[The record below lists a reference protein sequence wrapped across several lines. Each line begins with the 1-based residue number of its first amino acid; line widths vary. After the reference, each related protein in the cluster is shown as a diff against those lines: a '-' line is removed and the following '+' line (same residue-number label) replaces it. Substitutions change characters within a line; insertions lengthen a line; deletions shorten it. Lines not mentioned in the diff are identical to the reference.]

1 MSEGY
6 RIASL
11 AELETT
17 DPFGDRRWSQIRS
30 FFEIESFGVNSWVA
44 DANGTEV
51 INEHDEDSGHE
62 ELYVV
67 LTGRATFTVDG
78 ETIDGPPGTVVF
90 VRDPTAKRKAVV
102 EEPNTR
108 ILAVGAK
115 RGEAFVPMQWER
127 LAPFFE
133 HYGNK
138 EYDKAIEALQE
149 LLAENPDD
157 GAALYNLACVE
168 SMLGRKA
175 DAIGHLRRS
184 LEGDERERFRELAK
198 TDTDFDPIRDEPE
211 FQQLVG

>member
-11 AELETT
+11 AELETA

-30 FFEIESFGVNSWVA
+30 SFGIESFGVNAWVA
-44 DANGTEV
+44 DSVGTEV

-67 LTGRATFTVDG
+67 LSGRATFTVDG
-78 ETIDGPPGTVVF
+78 ETVDGPPGTVVF

-127 LAPFFE
+127 LAPFFQ

-138 EYDKAIEALQE
+138 EYDKAIEALEE

-157 GAALYNLACVE
+157 GVVLYNLACAKSLSGHSAE
-168 SMLGRKA
+168 
-175 DAIGHLRRS
+175 AIEHLRRS
-184 LEGDERERFRELAK
+184 VELEERFRELAR
-198 TDTDFDPIRDEPE
+198 TDTDLDPIRDEAE
-211 FQQLVG
+211 FKQLVG